1 MLHDEQQNVVAGDGE
16 RLRRDVLAL
25 IRTSK
30 PPAARRQWQ
39 LLDVFARFEGAGE
52 TFVEAPSPANERGL
66 WRTLEELGELVAFG
80 DGAIRKDLLR
90 AVARSGRD
98 DGTWTRK
105 HKRKR
110 PQTGASGASPRL
122 VTTWLLHTAA
132 LARLEDVLAVS
143 GALNASKWLCR
154 AIHELLSSVS
164 TPLLTTSSASKG
176 ESVPLALQVEME
188 TTHTLAGSV
197 LQHLIRLAFGRN
209 DAEAARVLQT
219 LGCTSSVHF
228 SSIAFSRVAAI
239 LTTQK
244 VAKSEQ
250 QRVVA
255 FLLPMLQTF
264 LSTPKANT
272 LSPETCQRV
281 LEAHTS
287 CLPAAA
293 RAQVLRQLVYELESA
308 TTSATDSQRVA
319 SIFQGVVLQFVTI
332 GVSLKPTSS
341 KDLSETFASQALTL
355 AHELAEDGVQRAHGW
370 LLRQSLELV
379 ALVSR
384 AVTTSPSPSPS
395 VSAKC
400 YRSWFRDH
408 FGSTEGVTGAAEEPN
423 KTETRCRLAKSCHL
437 ITNKHPLQFLCAFL
451 LDFDRQ
457 NLTLKE
463 EETVTWTSE
472 HVATHLS
479 VLKTHQERY
488 AGTAFVMDFCVQTR
502 ARFVELQKREE
513 QARHSEAAGSGAV
526 GARSKFSAKTRATVK
541 ENVAFFREKR
551 RLSPKLRQWKTFH
564 HEEWKAELLPC
575 CLDVFGSSFEK
586 EKSGSLMADDD
597 RVVDQIAF
605 VLALAKAGMLPARE
619 YNQFL
624 VDLQAWMERR
634 QRDTEVTL
642 LQHEQQALEDKLQRR
657 VYHLRTAV
665 MVARACGTRESLQQ
679 IIGQLQGIATTLL
692 SGCRSHQATLG
703 TNESEAQ
710 QRQTEGLM
718 AKCWHLGFLDVLDA
732 LGDDHVQLF
741 YRFQAPLVTRLAGSQ
756 GHTPFDAMAFAH
768 YCLRQIPCDD
778 EPVDRK
784 LVTSLSCFGGVLTAL
799 LDAFTDRQTME
810 AWPVAIRERFG
821 LSTGGAAEG
830 ESSVLPSREDAE
842 RSGVLF
848 VAFLRALGSGKGAV
862 NDARIELA
870 MCSFTAPAVDF
881 IMWLG
886 HRVAHDDPGLAAAGG
901 ATESE
906 LRWST
911 VQFICRN
918 VLELHRMEWFR
929 DVYIRHR
936 SHRTK
941 EELRRMIAYEFRYGF
956 SVFREASTG
965 LERQLDLMADV
976 AVSSEEVCG
985 WVIEELF
992 VWASQHRSEGSAASN
1007 SDESTARQQLT
1018 APAESALILVNE
1030 LLHQSKQKQEAAT
1043 SIPSD
1048 TTMTAFILKQWLGK
1062 LDVMSHVDLI
1072 RRKLLCH
1079 YGFELLRVCLRSQG
1093 TAVQPALNGSTSDS
1107 LLLKIAQHV
1116 CSEHMERLP
1125 RHWLCVL
1132 LDLLPK
1138 QLKNVADLPMSFAV
1152 QVTLGSGE
1160 MELCRPT
1167 QRAPSAEKLMEN
1179 STLQHLQR
1187 WLGAFFSRLRDDI
1200 LPRHSLDIKLSSD
1213 HSDTSIA
1220 MVPAIVPSLL
1230 AGAKYQIQ
1238 ALKWIFHW
1246 KRKESLRREGDS
1258 GPQRPILQ
1266 DVAIQTLRVSSVSEV
1281 SSPLSQQLG
1290 DEDAAELSAWVLS
1303 EWQKEVAAMD
1313 QSDRLAVSTAET
1325 GTPQTPSSSLSYQLL
1340 LVHIAAEAC
1349 CKSVPAARKLLR
1361 PSSSSIGFSS
1371 SIENARAVFLVLLA
1385 TVACETEQL
1394 EQMLAL
1400 NSLLWV
1406 NEFPRAALAAAGT
1419 SGAQGLAKA
1428 APSTASESLQC
1439 LLGSVSS
1446 FQASLAMV
1454 MHRILTFGAE
1464 HRVDVLGSALP
1475 AQLLRAWPQHGSI
1488 IARLQVLCLV
1498 EGQ

>member
-1 MLHDEQQNVVAGDGE
+1 MLHDEQQTAGDGDDD

-25 IRTSK
+25 VRTSK
-30 PPAARRQWQ
+30 PPAARRQRQ

-52 TFVEAPSPANERGL
+52 AFVEAPTPASARGL
-66 WRTLEELGELVAFG
+66 RHTLEELGELAAFG
-80 DGAIRKDLLR
+80 DGAMRKDLLR

-98 DGTWTRK
+98 NGAWTR
-105 HKRKR
+105 KRKR

-143 GALNASKWLCR
+143 GALNASKWLCS

-164 TPLLTTSSASKG
+164 TPLLAASSAFKG
-176 ESVPLALQVEME
+176 KNVPLALQVEMK
-188 TTHTLAGSV
+188 TTHALADSV

-209 DAEAARVLQT
+209 DTEAARVLQT

-228 SSIAFSRVAAI
+228 SSIAFSHVAAI

-244 VAKSEQ
+244 VVKSEQ

-264 LSTPKANT
+264 LATPKANE
-272 LSPETCQRV
+272 LSSETCQRV

-293 RAQVLRQLVYELESA
+293 RVQVLRQLVYELESA
-308 TTSATDSQRVA
+308 NSSSVDGQRVA

-332 GVSLKPTSS
+332 GVSHVSKSS
-341 KDLSETFASQALTL
+341 KDSSEIFASQALTL
-355 AHELAEDGVQRAHGW
+355 AHELAEDGVQRADGW

-384 AVTTSPSPSPS
+384 ALTKAPSPLPS

-400 YRSWFRDH
+400 YRSWFRAH
-408 FGSTEGVTGAAEEPN
+408 LGSTEGVTEAAEEPN
-423 KTETRCRLAKSCHL
+423 KTGTRCRLSAKSCHL
-437 ITNKHPLQFLCAFL
+437 ITSKHQLQFLCAFL

-457 NLTLKE
+457 ALSSKG

-502 ARFVELQKREE
+502 VRFVELQKREE
-513 QARHSEAAGSGAV
+513 QTRRSEAEGNGTAGT
-526 GARSKFSAKTRATVK
+526 RSKFSAKTRATVK

-551 RLSPKLRQWKTFH
+551 RLSPKLQQWKTFH
-564 HEEWKAELLPC
+564 HEEWKTELLPC
-575 CLDVFGSSFEK
+575 CLDVFRSSSKK
-586 EKSGSLMADDD
+586 EKSGESLAVEDDD

-605 VLALAKAGMLPARE
+605 VLALAKAGMLPGRE

-624 VDLQAWMERR
+624 VDLQAWVERR
-634 QRDTEVTL
+634 QRDTEGTL
-642 LQHEQQALEDKLQRR
+642 LQHEHQVLEDKLQRR
-657 VYHLRTAV
+657 VSHLRTAV
-665 MVARACGTRESLQQ
+665 MVARACGTRESQQ
-679 IIGQLQGIATTLL
+679 QLIGQLQGIATTLL
-692 SGCRSHQATLG
+692 GGCRSHQATVG
-703 TNESEAQ
+703 TNEGEAQ

-741 YRFQAPLVTRLAGSQ
+741 YRFQVPLVTRLAGSQ
-756 GHTPFDAMAFAH
+756 GDTPFDAMAFTH
-768 YCLRQIPCDD
+768 YCLGQIPCDD
-778 EPVDRK
+778 EPVNRK

-810 AWPVAIRERFG
+810 AWPVAIRERFD
-821 LSTGGAAEG
+821 LSAGGTAGG

-842 RSGVLF
+842 RSGVLY

-862 NDARIELA
+862 SDTRIELA
-870 MCSFTAPAVDF
+870 MRSFTAPAVDF
-881 IMWLG
+881 ISWLG
-886 HRVAHDDPGLAAAGG
+886 HRVVHDDHGLDAAGET
-901 ATESE
+901 TESV

-911 VQFICRN
+911 AQFICRN
-918 VLELHRMEWFR
+918 VLELHKMEWFR
-929 DVYIRHR
+929 DVCIHHR
-936 SHRTK
+936 RHRTK

-956 SVFREASTG
+956 SVFREASAG

-976 AVSSEEVCG
+976 PVSSEEVCG

-992 VWASQHRSEGSAASN
+992 IWASQHTPEGSVVSN
-1007 SDESTARQQLT
+1007 SDESIARQQLT

-1043 SIPSD
+1043 AIPSD
-1048 TTMTAFILKQWLGK
+1048 TSLTAFILKQWLGK
-1062 LDVMSHVDLI
+1062 LDVMSHADLVG
-1072 RRKLLCH
+1072 RKLLCH
-1079 YGFELLRVCLRSQG
+1079 YSFELLRLCLRSQG
-1093 TAVQPALNGSTSDS
+1093 IAVQPALNGTTSDS
-1107 LLLKIAQHV
+1107 LLLKIVEHV

-1138 QLKNVADLPMSFAV
+1138 QLKCVADLPMSFAV

-1160 MELCRPT
+1160 MELCRST
-1167 QRAPSAEKLMEN
+1167 QRSPSAEKVMEN
-1179 STLQHLQR
+1179 STLQYLQR
-1187 WLGAFFSRLRDDI
+1187 WLGAFFSRLRHDI
-1200 LPRHSLDIKLSSD
+1200 LPRHSLDNKLSSG

-1220 MVPAIVPSLL
+1220 IVPAIVPSLL
-1230 AGAKYQIQ
+1230 VGVKCQIQ

-1246 KRKESLRREGDS
+1246 KSKEIEGDS
-1258 GPQRPILQ
+1258 GPQRPMLLQ
-1266 DVAIQTLRVSSVSEV
+1266 DVAIQALLVSSVSEV
-1281 SSPLSQQLG
+1281 NDPLSQQLG

-1303 EWQKEVAAMD
+1303 EWQKELATMD
-1313 QSDRLAVSTAET
+1313 QADRLAVSTAEA
-1325 GTPQTPSSSLSYQLL
+1325 GIPQTPSPSLSYQLL
-1340 LVHIAAEAC
+1340 LVHIAAEVC
-1349 CKSVPAARKLLR
+1349 CKSVPAARQLLR
-1361 PSSSSIGFSS
+1361 PSSASIDFSS
-1371 SIENARAVFLVLLA
+1371 SIEKSCAVFLVLLA

-1394 EQMLAL
+1394 EQMVAL
-1400 NSLLWV
+1400 NNSLWV
-1406 NEFPRAALAAAGT
+1406 NEFPRAALVAAGT

-1464 HRVDVLGSALP
+1464 HRVDVLDSALP

-1488 IARLQVLCLV
+1488 IARLQVLCFV